1 MKQSKFDPED
11 LSSTLQTL
19 LGLQE
24 ALIGTLE
31 QERAALKDQSYSRLG
46 EATERKS
53 AVCQQIEDQLR
64 LLPAPLA
71 DLVEQAP
78 ADARQNLDAH
88 HTRLCALAREAK
100 DLNAVNGKIVHRSQR
115 SVRELIG
122 VLNGHDAYALY
133 GAEGRSA
140 RSPENLGPAIAN
152 A

>member
-1 MKQSKFDPED
+1 MTNSQFQTEEL
-11 LSSTLQTL
+11 LSTIQTL

-31 QERAALKDQSYSRLG
+31 QERAALKAQSYTRLG
-46 EATERKS
+46 EATEQKS
-53 AVCQQIEDQLR
+53 AVCQQIEERLR
-64 LLPAPLA
+64 VLPAPLA

-78 ADARQNLDAH
+78 AQDRQNLDAH

-133 GAEGRSA
+133 GAEGTSA
-140 RSPENLGPAIAN
+140 RSPDNLGPAIAN